1 MTELD
6 QATDRL
12 EAFLARLDRLA
23 LEDLRL
29 VALPLPDPAERAALL
44 DEVKR
49 EASAAGRTALVDQ
62 AQERAR
68 AAIVLAYDRH
78 QYDPTWAG
86 LNWGRSLGT
95 AKDRLG
101 LTIAVED
108 AAVAA
113 VMDDLLDEETIASLG
128 EPFEHAAGM
137 AGSTTTPS
145 LNLERPGA
153 QGWLVRV
160 VFAVMAITAIG
171 AAIVVGAAQIALVV
185 IESILAGRRR
195 KSGS

>member
-78 QYDPTWAG
+78 Q
-86 LNWGRSLGT
+86 
-95 AKDRLG
+95 
-101 LTIAVED
+101 
-108 AAVAA
+108 
-113 VMDDLLDEETIASLG
+113 
-128 EPFEHAAGM
+128 
-137 AGSTTTPS
+137 
-145 LNLERPGA
+145 
-153 QGWLVRV
+153 
-160 VFAVMAITAIG
+160 
-171 AAIVVGAAQIALVV
+171 
-185 IESILAGRRR
+185 
-195 KSGS
+195 